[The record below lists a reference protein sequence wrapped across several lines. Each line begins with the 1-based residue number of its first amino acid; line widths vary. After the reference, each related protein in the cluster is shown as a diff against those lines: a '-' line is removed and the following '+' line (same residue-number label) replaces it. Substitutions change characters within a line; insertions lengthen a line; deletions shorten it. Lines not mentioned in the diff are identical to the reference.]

1 MGGVSH
7 SHLTHSY
14 RAFRLVRREIS
25 MALEKMKYQLRDWF
39 AGTENYIG
47 KAIHMPDGV
56 GLTPYWL
63 ASDLNGII
71 VEDGQGNNPVVP
83 NSKIIGLYNVS
94 NTEKF
99 VIARWTNTDNADVSA
114 MFWVN
119 EIFKKGGNIA

>member
-1 MGGVSH
+1 M
-7 SHLTHSY
+7 T
-14 RAFRLVRREIS
+14 
-25 MALEKMKYQLRDWF
+25 LEKMKYQLRDWF

-63 ASDLNGII
+63 ASDLNSII

-114 MFWVN
+114 MFLVD
-119 EIFKKGGNIA
+119 EIFKNGGVSSSPLTHLYQAFRGLLRKQVVVC